1 MSVLLDSSVLV
12 AALMRDED
20 WHAECLDLLL
30 QGDCVI
36 YAHALMET
44 FTTLTG
50 GRLGSRVNADFAAQ
64 LLNQTIRPRV
74 QFIELNADELLEAL
88 QQARQ
93 HGVRGGAV
101 YDYAHLVAARKSGAA
116 VIYTLNLTDF
126 QALRRT
132 GDPEI
137 RRP

>member
-12 AALMRDED
+12 AALSSDED
-20 WHAECLDLLL
+20 WHAECLALLL
-30 QGDCVI
+30 QGQGVI
-36 YAHALMET
+36 YSHALMET

-50 GRLGSRVNADFAAQ
+50 GKLGSRISADFAAQ
-64 LLNQTIRPRV
+64 LLSQTVRPRV
-74 QFIELNADELLEAL
+74 QVIELNADELLEAL

-101 YDYAHLVAARKSGAA
+101 YDYAHLVAARKAG
-116 VIYTLNLTDF
+116 VEMIYTLNLSDF
-126 QALRRT
+126 QALRRQ
-132 GDPEI
+132 GDAEV

>member
-20 WHAECLDLLL
+20 RHAECLDILLH
-30 QGDCVI
+30 GDCVI

-50 GRLGSRVNADFAAQ
+50 GRLGRRVNADFAAQ
-64 LLNQTIRPRV
+64 LLNLTIRPRV
-74 QFIELNADELLEAL
+74 HFIELHADELLEAL

-101 YDYAHLVAARKSGAA
+101 YDYAHLVAARKYGAA

-126 QALRRT
+126 QALRRQ